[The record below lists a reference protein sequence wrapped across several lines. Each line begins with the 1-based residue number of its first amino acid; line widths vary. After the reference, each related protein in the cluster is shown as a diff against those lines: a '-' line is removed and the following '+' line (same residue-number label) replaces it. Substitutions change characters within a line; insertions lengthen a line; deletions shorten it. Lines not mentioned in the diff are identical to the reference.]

1 MRWDCFLGFPGC
13 ALAGESW
20 SAGLLRATRLQVVWI
35 LPPCFPP
42 AVLTV
47 AWFCF
52 HPADVEWHL
61 PRAGWSWHGCVS
73 PHPGP
78 AGPVP
83 APARGARQKVL
94 KSQWT
99 CPVLPRT
106 QGRGWLWGALLV
118 QKEVTRPV
126 HLTLAPSLKTPPP
139 ADLAQVPQPPASS
152 HHSAH
157 RFTPARLCLKDA
169 ELLPPHHLGGCFS
182 LFSECPS
189 VCSSMAPSGLLPR
202 SPLNCRLLKKAFLMT
217 SSKGGTL

>member
-126 HLTLAPSLKTPPP
+126 HLTLAPSLKTPLLQIWPKFP
-139 ADLAQVPQPPASS
+139 SPQPHLITLPIASLQPGRVSKTPSFSHRITLVGAFPFSRNVHPSALPWHLPAY
-152 HHSAH
+152 
-157 RFTPARLCLKDA
+157 
-169 ELLPPHHLGGCFS
+169 
-182 LFSECPS
+182 CP
-189 VCSSMAPSGLLPR
+189 GLR
-202 SPLNCRLLKKAFLMT
+202 SIVA
-217 SSKGGTL
+217 S